1 MATELAFLL
10 TGVIVVIGF
19 AGDYLFRKT
28 SVPDILILILLGF
41 LVGPLTGLVE
51 PSQLSSVTPIL
62 SSLALVVILF
72 DGGLNLDIF
81 KVLKEAPRSLVLAV
95 TGTVLSMLVIMVVVH
110 FLLGWGILSGLLLGV
125 ILGGTS
131 SSIVVPIISR
141 AKVSGKTSIV
151 LSLESTFTDALVV
164 VLGLVL
170 LQILETASATTPTES
185 VILTALSG
193 IVARFS
199 IGIVI
204 GLVIG
209 LIWLRVLRY
218 IRGQQYDDILT
229 LSVVLLFF
237 AIVETLGGNGAI
249 FALTFG
255 LVLGNGR
262 AISNMIRSNETMEAT
277 SIMKKFQSEIS
288 FIIRIFFFVYLGL
301 IISGNNLYLF
311 GIGILLTS
319 ILLGARYLAVRLS
332 TIRDQELAEVK
343 WVLTTM
349 LPRGLAAAVIA
360 QIVSTS
366 GIVNASSYLG
376 IVIPVIIL
384 SVILSSVGFFL
395 WGRKSKGIMTRTA

>member
-28 SVPDILILILLGF
+28 SIPDILILVLLGF
-41 LVGPLTGLVE
+41 LVGPLTGLVQA
-51 PSQLSSVTPIL
+51 SQLASITPIL

-95 TGTVLSMLVIMVVVH
+95 SGTALSMLVVMVAVH
-110 FLLGWGILSGLLLGV
+110 FILGWGILSGLLLGV

-131 SSIVVPIISR
+131 SSIVVPIITR

-170 LQILETASATTPTES
+170 LQILQSTSTSSPTQS
-185 VILTALSG
+185 VVLTALSG

-199 IGIVI
+199 IGIVV

-209 LIWLRVLRY
+209 LLWLRVLRY

-229 LSVVLLFF
+229 LSVVLLFY

-262 AISNMIRSNETMEAT
+262 EISAMLRSNETMEAT
-277 SIMKKFQSEIS
+277 KLMKKFQSEIS
-288 FIIRIFFFVYLGL
+288 FLIRIFFFVYLGL

-311 GIGILLTS
+311 VFGIYLTLLLFGT
-319 ILLGARYLAVRLS
+319 RYVAVRLS
-332 TIRDQELAEVK
+332 VIRNKDLASAK
-343 WVLTTM
+343 WILTTM

-360 QIVSTS
+360 QIASTS

-376 IVIPVIIL
+376 IVIPVIIA
-384 SVILSSVGFFL
+384 SVVLSSVGFFFL
-395 WGRKSKGIMTRTA
+395 GRKPNETIITS

>member
-28 SVPDILILILLGF
+28 SIPDILILVLLGF
-41 LVGPLTGLVE
+41 LVGPLTGLVQA
-51 PSQLSSVTPIL
+51 SQLASITPIL

-95 TGTVLSMLVIMVVVH
+95 SGTALSMLVVMVAVH
-110 FLLGWGILSGLLLGV
+110 FILGWGILSGLLLGV

-131 SSIVVPIISR
+131 SSIVVPIITR

-170 LQILETASATTPTES
+170 LQILQSTSTSSPTHS
-185 VILTALSG
+185 VVLTALSG

-199 IGIVI
+199 IGIVV

-209 LIWLRVLRY
+209 LLWLRVLRY

-229 LSVVLLFF
+229 LSVVLLFY

-262 AISNMIRSNETMEAT
+262 EISAMLRSKETMEAT
-277 SIMKKFQSEIS
+277 KLMKKFQSEIS
-288 FIIRIFFFVYLGL
+288 FLIRIFFFVYLGL

-311 GIGILLTS
+311 VFGIYLTLLLFGT
-319 ILLGARYLAVRLS
+319 RYVAVRLS
-332 TIRDQELAEVK
+332 VIRNKDLASAK
-343 WVLTTM
+343 WILTTM

-360 QIVSTS
+360 QIASTS

-376 IVIPVIIL
+376 IVIPVIIA
-384 SVILSSVGFFL
+384 SVVLSSVGFFFL
-395 WGRKSKGIMTRTA
+395 GRKPNETIITS

>member
-19 AGDYLFRKT
+19 AGDYLFRRT
-28 SVPDILILILLGF
+28 SIPDILILVLLGF
-41 LVGPLTGLVE
+41 LVGPLTGLVQA
-51 PSQLSSVTPIL
+51 SQLASITPIL

-95 TGTVLSMLVIMVVVH
+95 SGTVLSMLVVMVAVH
-110 FLLGWGILSGLLLGV
+110 FILGWGILSGLLLGV

-131 SSIVVPIISR
+131 SSIVVPIITR

-170 LQILETASATTPTES
+170 LQILQSTSASSPTQS
-185 VILTALSG
+185 VVLTALSG

-199 IGIVI
+199 IGIVV

-209 LIWLRVLRY
+209 LLWLRVLRY

-229 LSVVLLFF
+229 LSVVLLFY

-262 AISNMIRSNETMEAT
+262 EISAMLRSNETMEAT
-277 SIMKKFQSEIS
+277 KLMKKFQSEIS
-288 FIIRIFFFVYLGL
+288 FLIRIFFFVYLGL
-301 IISGNNLYLF
+301 LISGNNLYLF
-311 GIGILLTS
+311 VFGIYLTLLLFGT
-319 ILLGARYLAVRLS
+319 RYLAVRLS
-332 TIRDQELAEVK
+332 VIRNTDLASAT
-343 WVLTTM
+343 WILTTM

-360 QIVSTS
+360 QIASTS

-376 IVIPVIIL
+376 IVIPVIIA
-384 SVILSSVGFFL
+384 SVVLSSVGFFFL
-395 WGRKSKGIMTRTA
+395 GRKPNRAMIAS

>member
-28 SVPDILILILLGF
+28 SVPDILILVLLGF
-41 LVGPLTGLVE
+41 LVGPVTGLVQA
-51 PSQLSSVTPIL
+51 SQLASITPIL

-95 TGTVLSMLVIMVVVH
+95 TGTILSMLVVMVVSH

-131 SSIVVPIISR
+131 SSIVVPIMTR
-141 AKVSGKTSIV
+141 ARVSGKTSIV
-151 LSLESTFTDALVV
+151 LSLESTFTDALIV
-164 VLGLVL
+164 VLGLVF
-170 LQILETASATTPTES
+170 LQILETATTTTPTES
-185 VILTALSG
+185 VVLTAISG
-193 IVARFS
+193 IVGRFS
-199 IGIVI
+199 IGIVV

-229 LSVVLLFF
+229 LSVALLFF
-237 AIVETLGGNGAI
+237 AVVETLGGNGAI

-262 AISNMIRSNETMEAT
+262 AISNMLRSNETMEAT
-277 SIMKKFQSEIS
+277 KIMKKFQSEIS

-301 IISGNNLYLF
+301 IISGDNLYLF
-311 GIGILLTS
+311 GFGILLTAF
-319 ILLGARYLAVRLS
+319 LFGARYLAVRLS
-332 TIRDQELAEVK
+332 SLRDSELAHVR
-343 WVLTTM
+343 WILTTM

-360 QIVSTS
+360 QIASTS

-376 IVIPVIIL
+376 IVIPVIIVT
-384 SVILSSVGFFL
+384 VILSSIGFFVL
-395 WGRKSKGIMTRTA
+395 DRKSNGTVAASY